1 MNNIDDYL
9 KPRKDPTENQQI
21 LFLAEVNRKC
31 PLCGNFLL
39 KEKKD
44 RVNKLYQIAHIYPNS
59 PTQEEVKELY
69 GLERLGEDSESFENK
84 IALCKDCH
92 GYYDDHKTKEEYSK
106 FLNIKKELLNKIR
119 LEKQLS
125 SQEIEDELEIIIKK
139 LGEIT
144 GEEVPLKHTALR
156 ISKKIEK
163 TNVLLKSKIEQY
175 VSLYFYTIRN
185 LFNDLEYKD
194 NFNIV
199 ASQSHTAF
207 LLAEKGKLS
216 KSQIFSDLVSW
227 IESKIPGYSKE
238 SYEAIISFFVQNC
251 EVFNEITE

>member
-1 MNNIDDYL
+1 M
-9 KPRKDPTENQQI
+9 E
-21 LFLAEVNRKC
+21 
-31 PLCGNFLL
+31 
-39 KEKKD
+39 
-44 RVNKLYQIAHIYPNS
+44 
-59 PTQEEVKELY
+59 
-69 GLERLGEDSESFENK
+69 
-84 IALCKDCH
+84 
-92 GYYDDHKTKEEYSK
+92 
-106 FLNIKKELLNKIR
+106 
-119 LEKQLS
+119 
-125 SQEIEDELEIIIKK
+125 
-139 LGEIT
+139 
-144 GEEVPLKHTALR
+144 
-156 ISKKIEK
+156 
-163 TNVLLKSKIEQY
+163 SKIEQY

-199 ASQSHTAF
+199 ASQIHTAF